1 MQKYSPKFSIVTDG
15 LCFCD
20 CPSALRKKD
29 GVGWIR
35 ASKVK
40 KSLRN
45 SDHKPDA
52 YYNSQVDFHGPLYVF
67 VEIILLQ

>member
-1 MQKYSPKFSIVTDG
+1 VLLQLF
-15 LCFCD
+15 

-35 ASKVK
+35 ASRVK

-45 SDHKPDA
+45 PDHKPDA
-52 YYNSQVDFHGPLYVF
+52 YYNSKFDFHGQLYVF